1 MAIQTIHF
9 HQKIFLHALSLINWV
24 LELLK
29 NILHLI
35 KKSGNDHYH
44 SMDLND
50 ANLIINQIKNLR
62 EYIGYSK
69 SKNYI
74 KSEIKP
80 RKFARRSIVAK
91 VNILNGEK
99 FTTSNITTKDLVMG
113 CHP

>member
-1 MAIQTIHF
+1 
-9 HQKIFLHALSLINWV
+9 
-24 LELLK
+24 
-29 NILHLI
+29 
-35 KKSGNDHYH
+35 
-44 SMDLND
+44 MDLND

-69 SKNYI
+69 SKYI

-91 VNILNGEK
+91 VNILNGK
-99 FTTSNITTKDLVMG
+99 NLLHQILLQKDLVMG